1 MQQVLEKTE
10 LRSKIIKLA
19 YPSVLEMMLH
29 TMVGIMDVAFVGRLG
44 AEELTAVAIADQ
56 VVFTLVFVLGTIGV
70 GASIIV
76 ARSIGKNDREEA
88 GTITRHALVLG
99 VLLGSFL
106 GVFFWSF
113 ADNIIS
119 LFPLHQ
125 IVRYKGIMYLEVIAF
140 PAGAFLVLLIG
151 EAICRGAGY
160 TVIPLMVSGVA
171 NVINILGNYV
181 LIFGKWGFPELGIL
195 GAAIATSVALV
206 IASIMVWSFI
216 CLGKINVVLKVT
228 GFYDRKNFWR
238 ILKLS
243 IPAAGEEGI
252 RASSNYLLIFM
263 LSGLGTV
270 AYAAHQIAITIESFS
285 FMPGWGFAI
294 ASSTMVGQFLGAGN
308 EEMAKRSMVMSAFL
322 AAIFMGVIGV
332 IFMVFAPYI
341 VRIFTN
347 EHQIIPLAALCVRIA
362 GLEQVAIALCMVLS
376 GGMRGAGDTKFPMY
390 LSLIGNWV
398 IRMPLIYL
406 VIFVWKLGL
415 PAVWSVMLIQW
426 VVLSFISWG
435 KFRSGTWKGLKV

>member
-1 MQQVLEKTE
+1 MQEVLEKTE
-10 LRSKIIKLA
+10 LRSRIIKLA

-29 TMVGIMDVAFVGRLG
+29 TMVGVMDVAFVGRLG

-56 VVFTLVFVLGTIGV
+56 VVFTIVFVLGTIGI
-70 GASIIV
+70 GASVIV
-76 ARSIGKNDREEA
+76 ARAIGKKDPEEA
-88 GTITRHALVLG
+88 GSISRHALVLG

-113 ADNIIS
+113 ADNIIT
-119 LFPLHQ
+119 LFPLHPT
-125 IVRYKGIMYLEVIAF
+125 VSNKGIMYLKVIAF

-160 TVIPLMVSGVA
+160 TKIPLLVSAVA

-195 GAAIATSVALV
+195 GSAIATSGALIV
-206 IASIMVWSFI
+206 ASIMVWSFI
-216 CLGKINVVLKVT
+216 GLGKINIVLNMT

-263 LSGLGTV
+263 LSGLGSV

-294 ASSTMVGQFLGAGN
+294 ASSALVGQFLGAGD
-308 EEMAKRSMVMSAFL
+308 EEMAQRSMVMSAFL
-322 AAIFMGVIGV
+322 AAIFMGFMGV

-362 GLEQVAIALCMVLS
+362 GLEQAAIAISMVLT

-390 LSLIGNWV
+390 LSLIGNWG
-398 IRMPLIYL
+398 IRIPLIYL
-406 VIFVWKLGL
+406 AIFVWNLGL
-415 PAVWSVMLIQW
+415 PAVWSVMVIQW
-426 VVLSFISWG
+426 IVLSFIAWG
-435 KFRSGTWKGLKV
+435 KFRSGTWKGLEV